1 MQEGPST
8 HPINIPFKN
17 RTNDLC
23 NDSISSVDSCDSKKD
38 DLLEQCIRSGINN
51 VVKKESAS
59 KLSEQRHM
67 MTSSPKKSLLPTYS
81 KPSSSTS
88 KILKSKEKV
97 LEQKDEEL
105 LQECI
110 TTGILSN
117 TRQDNHMANDFAR
130 MSININTTTTMDP
143 ESKNGLVSLFN
154 NLFELLIIILLLFG
168 YRLRL

>member
-51 VVKKESAS
+51 VVKKESS
-59 KLSEQRHM
+59 LKLTEQRHI

-81 KPSSSTS
+81 KPSASTS

-117 TRQDNHMANDFAR
+117 TRQDRANDFSR
-130 MSININTTTTMDP
+130 MSINMNTTTTIDP

-154 NLFELLIIILLLFG
+154 KSFE
-168 YRLRL
+168 